1 MAYEQTKAGRRNFW
15 PISSYGAAAGVGGGV
30 GVANASCALA
40 PGSVAAAG
48 NGIAPHGNSDFH
60 FLQAST
66 FLQELIDSNRK
77 RGSVKSPPPPPPPPP
92 PPQPQAASF
101 APPPPISSGRE
112 TYAMEDSRQR
122 LLPPPPASVAPNN
135 AQQPETSH
143 PESHPGGGG
152 NGNGGD
158 QQNWNF
164 MGQKMWPSDKNCQV
178 EEDFRLEYMV
188 EYMELDEFL
197 TENDIP
203 LESVLQDQQGP
214 PVLDED
220 SKAGSAS
227 ASSGASSAPTQSTG
241 HQAVPGQQQQQPP
254 HSQNHPPTQA
264 TQQPKMGPPLDA
276 ASPPINPQSSSG
288 GTPTA
293 TGVAVSNSGG
303 QGHMDNLIKS
313 ECVGGNPSSGH
324 DYGDYGPGS
333 GGGDSSL
340 PPMGPAGAQLCGGGG
355 GHDKGV
361 ISLPPPPPPPPPAAL
376 DSSASSLALLRKR
389 KKQMVSEERK
399 DEKYWERR
407 RKNNMAAKRSRDARR
422 AKETQ
427 IAIQATLLERE
438 NKNLTQELSKAR
450 AENLLLRERLQKYE
464 QVWNLKKISLEKCDL
479 TTWLYNYSSRSWKK
493 PSSVPLSPNYL
504 CHNEI
509 PSVGSTLIFLFYQ
522 YIYTYEMRKII
533 IILCVRF
540 WKHYCKIQPNHPTSQ
555 NCRRFPPNNE
565 RPLWRDFP
573 WKLRPTLNLSY
584 RGCPIILE
592 T

>member
-1 MAYEQTKAGRRNFW
+1 MAYEQSKASRRNFW
-15 PISSYGAAAGVGGGV
+15 PISSYGAVAAAGVGGGG
-30 GVANASCALA
+30 GVANGLPTSCSLASSG
-40 PGSVAAAG
+40 PIAAAG
-48 NGIAPHGNSDFH
+48 NGIAHPHGNSDFH

-77 RGSVKSPPPPPPPPP
+77 RGSVKSPPPQPQTASFAPPPPPP
-92 PPQPQAASF
+92 PPV
-101 APPPPISSGRE
+101 SSGQRE
-112 TYAMEDSRQR
+112 AYTMEDSRQR

-143 PESHPGGGG
+143 PESHPGG

-203 LESVLQDQQGP
+203 LESVLQDQAGP

-220 SKAGSAS
+220 NSKAGAAAP
-227 ASSGASSAPTQSTG
+227 ASSGANSAPTQSTG
-241 HQAVPGQQQQQPP
+241 HQAVPVHQQQQPP
-254 HSQNHPPTQA
+254 SHSQNHPPTQP
-264 TQQPKMGPPLDA
+264 TQQPKMGPPLNA

-288 GTPTA
+288 STATGA

-303 QGHMDNLIKS
+303 QGHLDNLIKS
-313 ECVGGNPSSGH
+313 ECAGGNPSSGH

-333 GGGDSSL
+333 SGGSSL
-340 PPMGPAGAQLCGGGG
+340 PPMGPAGAQLCGNG
-355 GHDKGV
+355 GHEKGV
-361 ISLPPPPPPPPPAAL
+361 ISLPPPPPPPPAL
-376 DSSASSLALLRKR
+376 DSSARESVANSLLRKR

-464 QVWNLKKISLEKCDL
+464 QV
-479 TTWLYNYSSRSWKK
+479 
-493 PSSVPLSPNYL
+493 
-504 CHNEI
+504 
-509 PSVGSTLIFLFYQ
+509 
-522 YIYTYEMRKII
+522 
-533 IILCVRF
+533 
-540 WKHYCKIQPNHPTSQ
+540 
-555 NCRRFPPNNE
+555 
-565 RPLWRDFP
+565 
-573 WKLRPTLNLSY
+573 
-584 RGCPIILE
+584 
-592 T
+592 

>member
-30 GVANASCALA
+30 GVVNASCALA

-77 RGSVKSPPPPPPPPP
+77 RGSVKSPPPPP
-92 PPQPQAASF
+92 QPQAASF
-101 APPPPISSGRE
+101 APPPPPPISSGRD

-122 LLPPPPASVAPNN
+122 VLPPPPASVAPNN

-143 PESHPGGGG
+143 PESHPSGGG

-227 ASSGASSAPTQSTG
+227 ASSGANSAPTQSTG
-241 HQAVPGQQQQQPP
+241 HQAVPGQQHQQQPP

-288 GTPTA
+288 GTPTT

-464 QVWNLKKISLEKCDL
+464 QV
-479 TTWLYNYSSRSWKK
+479 
-493 PSSVPLSPNYL
+493 
-504 CHNEI
+504 
-509 PSVGSTLIFLFYQ
+509 
-522 YIYTYEMRKII
+522 
-533 IILCVRF
+533 
-540 WKHYCKIQPNHPTSQ
+540 
-555 NCRRFPPNNE
+555 
-565 RPLWRDFP
+565 
-573 WKLRPTLNLSY
+573 
-584 RGCPIILE
+584 
-592 T
+592 